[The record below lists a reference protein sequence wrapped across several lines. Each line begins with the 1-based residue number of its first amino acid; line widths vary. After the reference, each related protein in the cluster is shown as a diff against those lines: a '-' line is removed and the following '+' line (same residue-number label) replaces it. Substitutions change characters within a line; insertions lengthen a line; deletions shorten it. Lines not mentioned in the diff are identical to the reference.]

1 MGSIETAVQRGL
13 ARQAAAELEA
23 LGATR
28 PEINLL
34 LGIAWAESNLDGSAT
49 GPAGEAGLWQIEKE
63 KVDISVQAQ
72 NALRQLREIFDT
84 LALFQKQPWYQ
95 VLVDDW
101 RGRSEVVRAAW
112 QLGKTGP
119 ARAVRYW
126 LEGKD
131 RNDAYS
137 VKRRWD
143 TIDVRDKLPGEKD
156 EDAKIRKLTAGGK
169 LGALD
174 LITYAEKALGADGAA
189 LRRGLATFRDK
200 MSRAQWDMLAWSGY
214 KGVGAEAKDSGG
226 AAEQPDD
233 TSRYGWLANTI
244 RNLFAGVRGGLKVLV
259 GEAATSVLPAILLVL
274 GAGAGVAYIRR
285 LWQLGSRGR

>member
-1 MGSIETAVQRGL
+1 VASIETAVQRGI

-49 GPAGEAGLWQIEKE
+49 GPAGEAGLWQIEHDKL
-63 KVDISVQAQ
+63 DISQQAQ
-72 NALRQLREIFDT
+72 HALKQLREIFDT

-101 RGRSEVVRAAW
+101 RGRSELVRVAW
-112 QLGKTGP
+112 QLGRTGP
-119 ARAVRYW
+119 AKAVRSW

-156 EDAKIRKLTAGGK
+156 DDAKVRKLTAGGK

-174 LITYAEKALGADGAA
+174 LIAYAEKSLGADGAA
-189 LRRGLATFRDK
+189 LRQGLMTYRDR
-200 MSRAQWDMLAWSGY
+200 MTRAKWDMLEWSGY
-214 KGVGAEAKDSGG
+214 RGLGAEGRASESDTASTD
-226 AAEQPDD
+226 E
-233 TSRYGWLANTI
+233 TSRYGWLASAI

-259 GEAATSVLPAILLVL
+259 GEAATSILPTMLLVL

-285 LWQLGSRGR
+285 LWQLGSQGK